1 MPVAGPRAAS
11 LPAGRRAPR
20 AARPLAL
27 VRENPAF
34 VAVLAVGLGVR
45 ALAVIA
51 YTPALFFGDSWGY
64 VVSAFSGHPVAIS
77 NIRPSGYAALMRVLT
92 IPGRDL
98 TQLVV
103 LQHLAGLATG
113 TIVYV
118 VLVRARIPRT
128 AAALASA
135 LVFLDGYVIALEQH
149 LMPEAFFTPTLL
161 VSALLLCWPALRAAG
176 SPPATSARVVRPGVR
191 AAAIA
196 GLLLAAAILQ
206 RTAGLFAIPF
216 FAVYLLWIRVG
227 AKAFVAFVL
236 ALALPVLAYAAA
248 EKSRFGTFGLSQTDG
263 WVLYGRVA
271 GFADCAGARIPADA
285 LPLCETA
292 AQRASHPDAGD
303 WYIFDLDSPAVRLFG
318 GYATTVSAQRHSN
331 QVLGAFAHRIIVHQ
345 PLDYLEAVARDVV
358 RYFTPGATPFADNVS
373 ATSLPADVSDEEVVA
388 DVRDRYLP
396 SLHLAVRSP
405 SGVVRAYRSA
415 VHVPRPVLALLVLAA
430 IVALV
435 LRTPWRREI
444 LLLSGSGLG
453 LIVGA
458 AASAGFGLRYL
469 EPSVPLIAIGGTLA
483 AFDLWARFA
492 RRGTIGHDQDAQQHS
507 TIVAPRSVARAEQAR
522 ADRP

>member
-11 LPAGRRAPR
+11 LPAGHRSPG
-20 AARPLAL
+20 AAGLRLI
-27 VRENPAF
+27 RENPAF
-34 VAVLAVGLGVR
+34 VAVLAIGLVVR
-45 ALAVIA
+45 VLAMIA

-77 NIRPSGYAALMRVLT
+77 NIRPSGYAALMRLLT
-92 IPGRDL
+92 VPGRDL
-98 TQLVV
+98 TQLVA

-118 VLVRARIPRT
+118 VLVRARVART
-128 AAALASA
+128 TAALASA

-161 VSALLLCWPALRAAG
+161 VAALLLAWPALRAE
-176 SPPATSARVVRPGVR
+176 SARDAGRAGWR
-191 AAAIA
+191 AATVA

-216 FAVYLLWIRVG
+216 FAAYLLWVRAGWRAV
-227 AKAFVAFVL
+227 VAFLL

-271 GFADCAGARIPADA
+271 GFADCNGANIAPDA
-285 LPLCETA
+285 RPLCETA
-292 AQRASHPDAGD
+292 AQRSSHPDAGD

-331 QVLGAFAHRIIVHQ
+331 QVLGAFAHRILLHQ
-345 PLDYLEAVARDVV
+345 PLDYLEAVGRDVV

-373 ATSLPADVSDEEVVA
+373 ATSLPANASDEEVVA
-388 DVRDRYLP
+388 AVRNEYLP
-396 SLHLAVRSP
+396 TLHLAVRSP
-405 SGVVRAYRSA
+405 SGVVSGYRGV
-415 VHVPRPVLALLVLAA
+415 VHLPRPVLALLALASL
-430 IVALV
+430 VALA
-435 LRTPWRREI
+435 LRTRWRREI
-444 LLLSGSGLG
+444 LLLSGSGVG
-453 LIVGA
+453 LILGA

-483 AFDLWARFA
+483 AVDLWARWR
-492 RRGTIGHDQDAQQHS
+492 RRGTIAHDSDAQQHS
-507 TIVAPRSVARAEQAR
+507 TLASSRPAARAE
-522 ADRP
+522 

>member
-1 MPVAGPRAAS
+1 M
-11 LPAGRRAPR
+11 
-20 AARPLAL
+20 
-27 VRENPAF
+27 F
-34 VAVLAVGLGVR
+34 VAVLAVGLAVR
-45 ALAVIA
+45 VLAMIA

-98 TQLVV
+98 TQLVA

-118 VLVRARIPRT
+118 VLVRARVHRT

-135 LVFLDGYVIALEQH
+135 LVFLDGYAIALEQH

-161 VSALLLCWPALRAAG
+161 VAALLLAWPALAAVRN
-176 SPPATSARVVRPGVR
+176 ATPSRPGWR
-191 AAAIA
+191 TAAIA

-216 FAVYLLWIRVG
+216 FAAYLLWVRVG
-227 AKAFVAFVL
+227 SRALVAFLL

-271 GFADCAGARIPADA
+271 GFADCHGAGIAPAAR
-285 LPLCETA
+285 PLCETA

-318 GYATTVSAQRHSN
+318 GYATSVSAQRHSN
-331 QVLGAFAHRIIVHQ
+331 QVLGAFARRMLLHQ
-345 PLDYLEAVARDVV
+345 PIDYLEAVGRDIG

-373 ATSLPADVSDEEVVA
+373 ATSLPANASDEEVVA
-388 DVRDRYLP
+388 NVRNEFLP
-396 SLHLAVRSP
+396 TLHLAVRSP
-405 SGVVRAYRSA
+405 SGVVSAYRGV
-415 VHVPRPVLALLVLAA
+415 VHVPRPVLALLALASL
-430 IVALV
+430 VALV
-435 LRTPWRREI
+435 LRTPRRREV
-444 LLLSGSGLG
+444 LLLSGSGVG

-458 AASAGFGLRYL
+458 AASAGFGLRYV
-469 EPSVPLIAIGGTLA
+469 EPSVPLIAIGGMLA
-483 AFDLWARFA
+483 AWDLWAR
-492 RRGTIGHDQDAQQHS
+492 RRRHGTITQDATHQPHS
-507 TIVAPRSVARAEQAR
+507 TVVPSASAAR
-522 ADRP
+522 AD